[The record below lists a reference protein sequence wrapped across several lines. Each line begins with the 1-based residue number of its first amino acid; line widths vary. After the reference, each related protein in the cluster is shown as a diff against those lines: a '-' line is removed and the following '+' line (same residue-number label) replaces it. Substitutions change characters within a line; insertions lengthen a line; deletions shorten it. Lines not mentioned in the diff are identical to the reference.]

1 MIVRL
6 KGTISQLGD
15 AMTKIFQF
23 YDSPI
28 KSSADKSD
36 DFIRKDF
43 NSMIVRLKEQAAA
56 FNVVEQ
62 KRFQFYDSPI
72 KRSRHCRSSRF

>member
-28 KSSADKSD
+28 KRHDL
-36 DFIRKDF
+36 
-43 NSMIVRLKEQAAA
+43 NSTPFTLIISIL
-56 FNVVEQ
+56 
-62 KRFQFYDSPI
+62 
-72 KRSRHCRSSRF
+72 